1 MDNKRYAVAID
12 GPSGAG
18 KSTLAKAAAAELG
31 ILYVDTGAIY
41 RTIGLYA
48 CRREADPHDLAAII
62 ALLPD
67 IQVSMAYGEDGLA
80 AYAAQRGGRG
90 RTSSA
95 VRKSPAGPRWSRH
108 PGGTGL
114 SAGDAARAGPQ
125 HSVVMDGRDIGTVV
139 LPQAEVKIF
148 LTASPEI
155 RAQRRMKELE
165 QRGTPQPYNQVLSD
179 ILQRDW
185 ADSHR
190 ETAPLRQA
198 EDALLLDT
206 SHLDFDQSREALLHM
221 IKERIGW

>member
-67 IQVSMAYGEDGLA
+67 IQVSMAYGEDGLQHMLLNGEDVTDVIRRPEISRWA
-80 AYAAQRGGRG
+80 SVVSAIPEVRAFLLEMQRE
-90 RTSSA
+90 
-95 VRKSPAGPRWSRH
+95 
-108 PGGTGL
+108 L
-114 SAGDAARAGPQ
+114 ARS

-139 LPQAEVKIF
+139 LPQA
-148 LTASPEI
+148 EI

>member
-62 ALLPD
+62 TLLPD
-67 IQVSMAYGEDGLA
+67 IQVSMAYGEDGL
-80 AYAAQRGGRG
+80 QRMLLNGEDVTDVIR
-90 RTSSA
+90 RPEISRCISS
-95 VRKSPAGPRWSRH
+95 RK
-108 PGGTGL
+108 
-114 SAGDAARAGPQ
+114 ARS